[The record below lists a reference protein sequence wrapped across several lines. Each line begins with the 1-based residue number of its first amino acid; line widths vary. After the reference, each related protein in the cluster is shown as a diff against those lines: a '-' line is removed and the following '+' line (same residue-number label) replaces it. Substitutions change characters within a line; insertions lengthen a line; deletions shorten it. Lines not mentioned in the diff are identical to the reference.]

1 MKRGGEPP
9 EVPAQRIRQHVFS
22 PAVTSLALTL
32 TSSLNFPRQSHLLTS
47 LLQSIRLLSQAHFD
61 LAARLAQLRR
71 VSATRTVCLTHC

>member
-22 PAVTSLALTL
+22 TAVTSLALTL
-32 TSSLNFPRQSHLLTS
+32 TSFNFPRQSHLLTS